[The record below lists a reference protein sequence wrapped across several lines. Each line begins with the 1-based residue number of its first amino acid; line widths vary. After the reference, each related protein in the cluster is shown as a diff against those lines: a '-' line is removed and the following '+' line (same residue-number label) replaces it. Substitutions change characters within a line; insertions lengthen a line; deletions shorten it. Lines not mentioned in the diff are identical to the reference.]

1 MMTGLF
7 SMAMI
12 QYAINPVFQIEKK
25 TAPLIVAALAACA
38 ADPLLLLVLPRGGG
52 ASNLAIAQAG
62 AMLVALIVLTGFASR
77 AWRQW
82 PRPRDLA
89 VTVFANAL
97 MGAIVLP
104 MRGQQPGLATLIEQ
118 IAAGVAV
125 YAVVVL
131 GFDVAGLR
139 SLTFAR
145 LRLAA
150 ARTKT
155 L

>member
-1 MMTGLF
+1 
-7 SMAMI
+7 
-12 QYAINPVFQIEKK
+12 
-25 TAPLIVAALAACA
+25 
-38 ADPLLLLVLPRGGG
+38 LPSGAG
-52 ASNLAIAQAG
+52 ASSLAIAQAG
-62 AMLVALIVLTGFASR
+62 AMLAALIVLIGFAIR
-77 AWRQW
+77 AKRQW

-97 MGAIVLP
+97 MSAIVLP
-104 MRGQQPGLATLIEQ
+104 IRGQEPGLATLAEQ
-118 IAAGVAV
+118 IATGVIV

-139 SLTFAR
+139 GLTIAR
-145 LRLAA
+145 LRLTV